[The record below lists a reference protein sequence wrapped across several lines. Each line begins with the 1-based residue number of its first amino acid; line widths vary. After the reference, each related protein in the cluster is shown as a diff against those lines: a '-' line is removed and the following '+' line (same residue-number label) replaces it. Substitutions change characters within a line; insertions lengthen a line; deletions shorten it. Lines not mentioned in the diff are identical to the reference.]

1 MHSLFWQWTE
11 LILSS
16 ECRDRGTF
24 LSILKAIYGNS
35 SANIILN
42 GETLGA
48 FPLRSGTRQGWPL
61 SPLLFNI
68 RYLGINLPKEVKD
81 LYPKNYRTLLR
92 KWRETQRDGKIFQA
106 QGLEEVIL

>member
-24 LSILKAIYGNS
+24 LSILKALYGNS

-81 LYPKNYRTLLR
+81 LYPKIYRTHKEMEGDTKR
-92 KWRETQRDGKIFQA
+92 WKNISA
-106 QGLEEVIL
+106 HGLEEVI